1 MDNGNANLNTN
12 DMQNLHIKNQPSLQ
26 TTQLRSLTASTSI
39 TNGRNAADKIT
50 ELTDILSSISENG
63 DNVTVKEDDLI
74 QPTPRRANIPADI
87 VNLQDGDRTE
97 LEEILIK
104 EGDVRN
110 TGDKSNELVL
120 SDETN
125 EVTANQSIAS
135 IGDYEKNDFKGEL
148 ETGSDYS
155 ELPSEPGDLI
165 EIESS
170 SNSISLA
177 WNAPRQGSNYVDHY
191 EIKYKTCNKRGAKWI
206 PVVTE
211 TSRRTI
217 TVTDLKCGTDYE
229 FRIRAVNE
237 DGDEGPFGT
246 TAKFSTRLS
255 LAKSVQ
261 IGATKIKDGN
271 PNIYKLPLYQL
282 KIL

>member
-1 MDNGNANLNTN
+1 MRMFIFFKFCNNLIRRT
-12 DMQNLHIKNQPSLQ
+12 LFPEYLI
-26 TTQLRSLTASTSI
+26 
-39 TNGRNAADKIT
+39 
-50 ELTDILSSISENG
+50 EFVDI
-63 DNVTVKEDDLI
+63 
-74 QPTPRRANIPADI
+74 
-87 VNLQDGDRTE
+87 
-97 LEEILIK
+97 
-104 EGDVRN
+104 
-110 TGDKSNELVL
+110 NE
-120 SDETN
+120 
-125 EVTANQSIAS
+125 
-135 IGDYEKNDFKGEL
+135 EL

-155 ELPSEPGDLI
+155 ELPSAPGDLI

-177 WNAPRQGSNYVDHY
+177 WDAPKQGSNNVDYY
-191 EIKYKTCNKRGAKWI
+191 EIKYKICNKRGVRWI

-211 TSRRTI
+211 TSRRTV

-237 DGDEGPFGT
+237 DSDEGPYGT

-271 PNIYKLPLYQL
+271 PSIYKLPLYQL
-282 KIL
+282 KNSINMRARTRKCIFGNTLFF